1 MKGKDYSRIINWFKL
16 VTQNHHQLVNLIE
29 VEKFDTKVLSMTFN
43 VIKCGLF
50 SKNLEVTEV
59 CARTLNKLAQNIFD
73 R

>member
-1 MKGKDYSRIINWFKL
+1 
-16 VTQNHHQLVNLIE
+16 VNLIE
-29 VEKFDTKVLSMTFN
+29 AEKFDTKVLSMTFN